1 MCACVVGAL
10 LEVLT
15 VVSDLGAAVAGA
27 AKPATARTPV
37 SKNVAAI
44 FFIPGPFNQFRR
56 KHITSVSIRSQAQ
69 LTAGNNGKLSRKC
82 EVLILPG
89 G

>member
-10 LEVLT
+10 LDVLT

-44 FFIPGPFNQFRR
+44 FFIRGSFQSIGR
-56 KHITSVSIRSQAQ
+56 KNSLRASVYGHKI
-69 LTAGNNGKLSRKC
+69 N
-82 EVLILPG
+82 I
-89 G
+89 

>member
-44 FFIPGPFNQFRR
+44 FFIRGPFDQLGAKPHYKRQYTVTR
-56 KHITSVSIRSQAQ
+56 SID
-69 LTAGNNGKLSRKC
+69 SR
-82 EVLILPG
+82 
-89 G
+89 